1 MGIYRA
7 MDSVDQ
13 QAPRRLGD
21 RTEVDQR
28 APQGLG
34 PRRAAEQRAPRRLGY
49 RPVLDG
55 LRGAAVLLV
64 MLMHTG
70 VIDNGYVGVD
80 VFFGLSGFL
89 ITTLLCEEWDRTG
102 QLSFRRFY
110 ERRARRLLPAL
121 LLVVGIFAAFYLA
134 AAPFRGWPLGSRVTT
149 TLLFVNNWVAGFG
162 GSGQLGSLAPTWS
175 LAQEEQFYLIW
186 PLILALLLYRR
197 LPPMAVLGILLA
209 TIAGLLALAPLLER
223 HVHSYDLYFS
233 PLDRGAELLF
243 GCAGAVAWRNRLLTL
258 PSRWRVLPDR
268 VRRRFSGRFEW
279 GSLLCFVLAGAFAA
293 LLFASHHDR
302 AQTRDIYLAANAL
315 AVPLIIA
322 LLGAPGCLL
331 AKLIGSR
338 PLRYI
343 GRISYCL
350 YLCHLLIHNLL
361 QHYVPG
367 LSIYPYALLTFAVS
381 FAIAGASWRLLEAR
395 VLRATWPRRTSGV
408 AREPWSWRGKR
419 ARSVPYPDRAYH

>member
-1 MGIYRA
+1 

-13 QAPRRLGD
+13 QAWRRLG
-21 RTEVDQR
+21 
-28 APQGLG
+28 
-34 PRRAAEQRAPRRLGY
+34 PRFASEQWAPRRLGY

-55 LRGAAVLLV
+55 VRGAAVLLV

-70 VIDNGYVGVD
+70 VLDNGYVGVD
-80 VFFGLSGFL
+80 IFFGLSGFL
-89 ITTLLCEEWDRTG
+89 ITTLLCEEWERTG

-134 AAPFRGWPLGSRVTT
+134 AAPFIGWPLGSRVTT

-162 GSGQLGSLAPTWS
+162 DSGKLGALAPTWS

-186 PLILALLLYRR
+186 PLMLAVLLYRR
-197 LPPMAVLGILLA
+197 LPPAAVLGILLA
-209 TIAGLLALAPLLER
+209 TIAGLLALAPLVEQ

-233 PLDRGAELLF
+233 PLDRGAELLL

-258 PSRWRVLPDR
+258 PARWRVPPDR
-268 VRRRFSGRFEW
+268 VRRRFGHRFEW
-279 GSLLCFVLAGAFAA
+279 GSLLCLGLAGAFAA
-293 LLFASHHDR
+293 LLFASHHHR

-315 AVPLIIA
+315 AVSLIIA
-322 LLGAPGCLL
+322 LLDAPECLL

-338 PLRYI
+338 PLRHV

-361 QHYVPG
+361 QHYFPG
-367 LSIYPYALLTFAVS
+367 LSLHLCALLTFAVS

-395 VLRATWPRRTSGV
+395 VLGATWPRRVSVV
-408 AREPWSWRGKR
+408 AREPRSWQGKR
-419 ARSVPYPDRAYH
+419 AHSVPYPDRS